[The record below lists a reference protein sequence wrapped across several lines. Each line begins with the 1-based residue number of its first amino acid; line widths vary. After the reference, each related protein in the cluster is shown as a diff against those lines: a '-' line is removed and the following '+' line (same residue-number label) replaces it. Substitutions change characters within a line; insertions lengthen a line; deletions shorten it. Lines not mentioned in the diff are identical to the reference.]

1 VRAGRYTEALAT
13 IAAHDTARLSHD
25 DGGELLILKASAMV
39 GLRDP
44 EAEQTL
50 VEARARAFS
59 SGSPALECEIE
70 YISAFLAWTQGRFD
84 DALNGVD
91 RVLEVS
97 ENWPGWVQRP
107 PEGPFFS
114 PSYWRARAYDLR
126 GLTEALCED
135 YVAQAQSLAK
145 GFEEFDRA
153 QVVDLRVEAAMLAN
167 LAVLARDLEEPDL
180 CNYVS
185 DRAQRIAWNDHTA
198 LFEYEVYRALAW
210 GRARMGDHLAAFR
223 FFRRSADCAPS
234 LALRVTSVVDRS
246 FLARELGEL
255 VTATEDL
262 EYAARLTKS
271 IDWET
276 CSGPERAAL
285 FTLAHRIAPCDPK
298 EARRLYDR
306 YLALKS
312 PVSPLEMPASGN
324 RRHRANECAAHAAVL
339 VAEGHRERAISLL
352 RESFQIWSE
361 VGYVWRAATVAVDL
375 AELTGETRFFEVA
388 AREAAKQ
395 PHSWLAR
402 RVGALAARQPTAVG
416 SSPQG

>member
-1 VRAGRYTEALAT
+1 
-13 IAAHDTARLSHD
+13 
-25 DGGELLILKASAMV
+25 MV

-44 EAEQTL
+44 ETEQTL

-59 SGSPALECEIE
+59 SGSAALECEIE
-70 YISAFLAWTQGRFD
+70 YISGLLAWTQGRLD
-84 DALNGVD
+84 DALSAVD

-97 ENWPGWVQRP
+97 ECWPEWVQRP
-107 PEGPFFS
+107 RQAPFFS
-114 PSYWRARAYDLR
+114 PGYWRARAYDLR
-126 GLTEALCED
+126 GVTEALRED
-135 YVAQAQSLAK
+135 YDAQAQSLAK

-153 QVVDLRVEAAMLAN
+153 QVVDLLVEASMLAN
-167 LAVLARDLEEPDL
+167 LAVLARDLEEPGL
-180 CNYVS
+180 CGYVS
-185 DRAQRIAWNDHTA
+185 DRAERTAWNEHTA
-198 LFEYEVYRALAW
+198 PFEYEVYRALAW
-210 GRARMGDHLAAFR
+210 WRARMGDHLAAFR
-223 FFRRSADCAPS
+223 FLRRSADCAPS
-234 LALRVTSVVDRS
+234 LALRVMSVVDRS

-285 FTLAHRIAPCDPK
+285 FALARSIAPRDPK

-306 YLALKS
+306 YSALKS

-324 RRHRANECAAHAAVL
+324 RRHRANECSAHAAVL

-352 RESFQIWSE
+352 QEGFRIWSE
-361 VGYVWRAATVAVDL
+361 VGYAWRAATVAADL
-375 AELTGETRFFEVA
+375 AELTGEARFFEVA
-388 AREAAKQ
+388 AREAAKH

-402 RVGALAARQPTAVG
+402 RVGALAAAQPV
-416 SSPQG
+416 S